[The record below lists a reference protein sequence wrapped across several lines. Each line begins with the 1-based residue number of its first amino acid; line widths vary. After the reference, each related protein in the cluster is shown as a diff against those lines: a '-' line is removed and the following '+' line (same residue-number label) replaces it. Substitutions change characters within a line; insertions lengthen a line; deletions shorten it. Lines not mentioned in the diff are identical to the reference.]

1 MERSLKGNRTPLVI
15 LTSRTASVRECRLE
29 SLADIETANDVE
41 VTLRID
47 LLEVIQQPPPA
58 TDQHQQ
64 ASPTRKVSFMTLQ
77 MSGQTVDPGRQNGNL
92 DLGRSSVGRAALVF
106 ADQFCLPLFGNSHL
120 LPRLLDLRLARD
132 ASTGSTILL
141 P

>member
-1 MERSLKGNRTPLVI
+1 MERGR
-15 LTSRTASVRECRLE
+15 RLE
-29 SLADIETANDVE
+29 LLTDIETTNDVE

-47 LLEVIQQPPPA
+47 LLEVIQQPSPA

-64 ASPTRKVSFMTLQ
+64 AAPARKVPLVTLQ
-77 MSGQTVDPGRQNGNL
+77 MSGQTVDSGRQNGNL
-92 DLGRSSVGRAALVF
+92 DLGRSSVGRAALEF

-132 ASTGSTILL
+132 ASPGSPIL
-141 P
+141 PAVNCYNSTYKSVTN